1 MIHGDRVLAR
11 AARRRL
17 AVLGYERVHLPTA
30 DGRKGWAEHAPFQ
43 AILSTA
49 ATLAVPARWI
59 EQLATEGRLLAPIGR
74 PGEFQVLPRFVER
87 PDGQLVAKPLLPVR
101 FVPLRE

>member
-17 AVLGYERVHLPTA
+17 AVFGYERVYLHMA
-30 DGRKGWAEHAPFQ
+30 GRKGWAEHAPFQ

-49 ATLAVPARWI
+49 ATLAVPARWMRSNP
-59 EQLATEGRLLAPIGR
+59 TRWPW
-74 PGEFQVLPRFVER
+74 
-87 PDGQLVAKPLLPVR
+87 
-101 FVPLRE
+101 